1 MGMINTVAI
10 LGFLAML
17 AMYFPISSF
26 LRNRK
31 VVVEQRGA
39 SIRSKNRKNAG
50 KSRTKNKTEVVKLA
64 NPQDRSIG
72 LTIFVAVMVVAF
84 LLRVIIGGVYHGHEQ
99 DMSCFIAWADMV

>member
-31 VVVEQRGA
+31 VVVEQSGA
-39 SIRSKNRKNAG
+39 SIRSKNRKMQGKAG
-50 KSRTKNKTEVVKLA
+50 QKTRQRL
-64 NPQDRSIG
+64 
-72 LTIFVAVMVVAF
+72 
-84 LLRVIIGGVYHGHEQ
+84 
-99 DMSCFIAWADMV
+99 

>member
-31 VVVEQRGA
+31 VVVEQSGA
-39 SIRSKNRKNAG
+39 
-50 KSRTKNKTEVVKLA
+50 
-64 NPQDRSIG
+64 
-72 LTIFVAVMVVAF
+72 
-84 LLRVIIGGVYHGHEQ
+84 
-99 DMSCFIAWADMV
+99 